1 MALAFIGL
9 GSNLG
14 PGPKNLLA
22 AWRKLKDMAG
32 VTPLALSPAYRSA
45 PLGMESDAWFTNAVG
60 VCETSLP
67 PRGLLSVLLKI
78 EADMGRDRAAGRDRV
93 IDLDLLYYDQQIIKE
108 PGLVVPHPEIAQ
120 RLFVLAPLCDL
131 APDHPHPATG
141 RSSLE
146 MRQRVAGQA
155 VELIAWGKPS

>member
-14 PGPKNLLA
+14 PGPENLRLA
-22 AWRKLKDMAG
+22 WHKLKSLAG
-32 VTPLALSPAYRSA
+32 VTPLALSSFYRSS
-45 PLGMESDAWFTNAVG
+45 PLGMISQAWFTNAVG
-60 VCETSLP
+60 VCETRLP
-67 PRGLLSVLLKI
+67 PAGFLAVLLGV
-78 EADMGRDRAAGRDRV
+78 EAEMGRDRAAGRDRV